1 MSFHDDSYYQ
11 QNEQVRRFLTYFK
24 NLEDIDFNQIDIPNF
39 SETLQEY
46 LSCSLSFEDR
56 KKFEDITVKYIE
68 FLEDKNFSLMSELSK
83 SDKE

>member
-11 QNEQVRRFLTYFK
+11 QNEQAKRFLNYFA
-24 NLEDIDFNQIDIPNF
+24 NLEEIDFNQIDIPNF

-46 LSCSLSFEDR
+46 LSCSLAFEDR

-68 FLEDKNFSLMSELSK
+68 FLENKNFGLMSELSK